1 MNEIFLFLNFTIEL
15 AEDFEDG
22 YLPTM
27 DTKLRV
33 SLNSIVTYIF
43 YEKPTAANVMVQRT
57 AALGE
62 SLKVS
67 TLVQEVIRRMI
78 NTSEREPDEVRNEV
92 LDRCCQK
99 LCNSGHYLP
108 SIRNMMVSGLLEEA
122 GQEKTPKQQQDV
134 QLYKNIFE
142 KTNYNPE
149 GQETVFIILYMIF

>member
-1 MNEIFLFLNFTIEL
+1 MFLNFTIEL
-15 AEDFEDG
+15 EEDFEDG
-22 YLPTM
+22 YLPTLE
-27 DTKLRV
+27 TKLRV
-33 SLNSIVTYIF
+33 RVNGIVTYIF

-108 SIRNMMVSGLLEEA
+108 SIRNIIVSGLLGVLEEA
-122 GQEKTPKQQQDV
+122 DSPATTRGTRRYSRRLTTTPK
-134 QLYKNIFE
+134 E
-142 KTNYNPE
+142 KKR
-149 GQETVFIILYMIF
+149 FLAFCI

>member
-62 SLKVS
+62 SLKVRI
-67 TLVQEVIRRMI
+67 LVREVLRRMI
-78 NTSEREPDEVRNEV
+78 NTSEREPDKVRNEV

-108 SIRNMMVSGLLEEA
+108 NIRNMMVSGLLGVLEEA
-122 GQEKTPKQQQDV
+122 GQ
-134 QLYKNIFE
+134 
-142 KTNYNPE
+142 
-149 GQETVFIILYMIF
+149 

>member
-62 SLKVS
+62 SLKVRI
-67 TLVQEVIRRMI
+67 LVREVLRRMI
-78 NTSEREPDEVRNEV
+78 NTSEREPDKVRNEV

-108 SIRNMMVSGLLEEA
+108 SIRNMMVSGLL
-122 GQEKTPKQQQDV
+122 G
-134 QLYKNIFE
+134 Y
-142 KTNYNPE
+142 
-149 GQETVFIILYMIF
+149 

>member
-1 MNEIFLFLNFTIEL
+1 
-15 AEDFEDG
+15 
-22 YLPTM
+22 M

-33 SLNSIVTYIF
+33 RVKVNGVVTYIF

-62 SLKVS
+62 SLKVRI
-67 TLVQEVIRRMI
+67 LVREVLRRMI

-108 SIRNMMVSGLLEEA
+108 SIRNMMVSGLLGVLEEA
-122 GQEKTPKQQQDV
+122 GQEQTPQQQQEV
-134 QLYKNIFE
+134 QEHIRE
-142 KTNYNPE
+142 D
-149 GQETVFIILYMIF
+149 